1 MCGAIEEMVAGYGT
15 TAAYY
20 AHASAGCL
28 HIRPLINL
36 KEQRGVEIM
45 KEMADAGRRDGP
57 QASAAS

>member
-1 MCGAIEEMVAGYGT
+1 MAEYGT

-28 HIRPLINL
+28 HIRPLVNL

-45 KEMADAGRRDGP
+45 TEMADAGGRDWPTG
-57 QASAAS
+57 SAAS